1 MERTLSEDCGF
12 NSLMCK
18 AAAKIPLNLKKEEI
32 SSPVRVVL
40 GNLVNEFTVSR
51 SKLRARIAALRVE
64 YTDVYNPYNEFV
76 RRSDFIEDRDE
87 LYDSVRHCMVGIEQS
102 YRDIDDEAT
111 ENCEWFAYFEY
122 LKFNV
127 FVHSRIF
134 DAALNT
140 PHSVYIIAKGIT
152 TVHPVEPSSKMP
164 SIYHDIYRGCVMYMR
179 IIKNLVSRYE
189 SIYSY
194 EISKTKQVE
203 YATYLDEYDAT
214 KISIFRTIEELTQ
227 AIDRCVTY
235 MYDPFDD
242 MSLDE
247 ILGFDED
254 MDTIV
259 EDNLFF

>member
-1 MERTLSEDCGF
+1 MERTPPEDCGF

-18 AAAKIPLNLKKEEI
+18 AAAKIPLNLKKEEMR
-32 SSPVRVVL
+32 PQARVVL
-40 GNLVNEFTVSR
+40 GNLVNDFTASR
-51 SKLRARIAALRVE
+51 SKLRARIDAMRVE
-64 YTDVYNPYNEFV
+64 YTDVYTPYNEFV
-76 RRSDFIEDRDE
+76 MRSDFIEDRDE

-102 YRDIDDEAT
+102 YHDIDIDDGAT

-127 FVHSRIF
+127 FVNSRIF
-134 DAALNT
+134 DYALRM
-140 PHSVYIIAKGIT
+140 PHSVYIIAKGIMT
-152 TVHPVEPSSKMP
+152 AHPVEPSSKMP
-164 SIYHDIYRGCVMYMR
+164 SIYHDIYRGCVMYTR

-189 SIYSY
+189 SMYSY

-214 KISIFRTIEELTQ
+214 KNSIFRTIEELTR

-242 MSLDE
+242 MSLDD
-247 ILGFDED
+247 ILGF
-254 MDTIV
+254 
-259 EDNLFF
+259 